1 MHGRPHQSA
10 RSEASTPAVDAAK
23 CGSVAVEPIGAAQPT
38 VLYQEH
44 LRLAGKARMA
54 PFAGYLMPLWYSS
67 ISAEH
72 NAVRRAAGIFDCT
85 HMGVMQIEGPDA
97 AGFLNLATTNDIGIL
112 GVGQAQYSY
121 TLDAA
126 GNVLDDVIVYRRSEN
141 EYMLVVNAANTPK
154 VKAYLRQLA
163 AGELIIDIDQPDKPM
178 PYRPIIRDL
187 TTQAAPIDRGHQSK
201 CLQNQ
206 LPPPT
211 ANWCGPG
218 CRVDIA
224 LQGPASNNILLSLV
238 DGLTLKD
245 QIPALKS
252 FRFLEGQIQGMNC
265 LISRTGYTG
274 SKVGFELFIH
284 PENAPRLWNLLLEAG
299 SKLGLLPC
307 GLGARDSLRIEEGL
321 PLYGHELAGRFNIS
335 PFEAGYGWA
344 VKLQKDFF
352 IGKAPIRK
360 IAETHTMQVAR
371 LELPGEKGIRPAR
384 QNDPV
389 LDSRGKCIGWVL
401 SCANTG
407 DKQIALAYLARESAF
422 EQSPI
427 GIYYLARSENQ
438 IAQGRRQNAELGRT
452 LEPDLTGIIVSR
464 FAKFA

>member
-1 MHGRPHQSA
+1 LSQFVFPADSKSA
-10 RSEASTPAVDAAK
+10 GDPANG
-23 CGSVAVEPIGAAQPT
+23 GSAPAEPIAPALPT

-44 LRLAGKARMA
+44 LRLTSKARLA

-72 NAVRRAAGIFDCT
+72 HVVRCAAGIFDCT

-97 AGFLNLATTNDIGIL
+97 AGFLNLATTNDIGAL

-121 TLDAA
+121 ILDAA
-126 GNVLDDVIVYRRSEN
+126 GNVLDDIIVYRRSEDK
-141 EYMLVVNAANTPK
+141 YMLVVNAANTPK
-154 VKAYLRQLA
+154 IKAYLQQLA
-163 AGELIIDIDQPDKPM
+163 AGELIIDIDQPDKLM
-178 PYRPIIRDL
+178 PYRPIIHDL
-187 TTQAAPIDRGHQSK
+187 TD
-201 CLQNQ
+201 
-206 LPPPT
+206 
-211 ANWCGPG
+211 PG
-218 CRVDIA
+218 SGTHCRVDIA

-238 DGLTLKD
+238 DRRTLKD
-245 QIPALKS
+245 QISALKS
-252 FRFLEGQIQGMNC
+252 FHFLEGRIQGMDC

-284 PENAPRLWNLLLEAG
+284 PKNAPRLWNLLLEAG

-307 GLGARDSLRIEEGL
+307 GLGARDSLRIEAGL
-321 PLYGHELAGRFNIS
+321 PLYGHELAGMFNIS

-360 IAETHTMQVAR
+360 IAEAHTMQVAR
-371 LELPGEKGIRPAR
+371 LELPGEKGIRPVR

-389 LDSRGKCIGWVL
+389 LNGRGKCIGWVL
-401 SCANTG
+401 SCANAPQLSSSKSG
-407 DKQIALAYLARESAF
+407 DKQITLSYLARESAF

-438 IAQGRRQNAELGRT
+438 IGQGRRQNVELGQT
-452 LEPDLTGIIVSR
+452 IEPDLTGIIVSR